1 MGATFPRGDSV
12 GESEIVIRLKV
23 PEEWDEATLFL
34 VKRKL
39 LVEITKELQERI
51 EEAKKFEEI
60 LRKVRIKNQEE
71 AKKLENEVKEALAQR
86 YRGS

>member
-12 GESEIVIRLKV
+12 GESE
-23 PEEWDEATLFL
+23 
-34 VKRKL
+34 KL

>member
-1 MGATFPRGDSV
+1 M

>member
-1 MGATFPRGDSV
+1 M

-23 PEEWDEATLFL
+23 PEDWDEATLTL

-39 LVEITKELQERI
+39 LVEISRELQERI
-51 EEAKKFEEI
+51 EEARKFEEI
-60 LRKVRIKNQEE
+60 LGKVRVIDIDAAKQLEE
-71 AKKLENEVKEALAQR
+71 EVKEALAQR

>member
-1 MGATFPRGDSV
+1 M

-39 LVEITKELQERI
+39 MVEITKELQERI

-60 LRKVRIKNQEE
+60 LRKVRIENQEE
-71 AKKLENEVKEALAQR
+71 AKKLENEVKEALARR

>member
-1 MGATFPRGDSV
+1 M

-34 VKRKL
+34 VRRKL

-60 LRKVRIKNQEE
+60 LRKVRIENQEE

>member
-1 MGATFPRGDSV
+1 M

-39 LVEITKELQERI
+39 MVEITKELQERI

-60 LRKVRIKNQEE
+60 LRKVRIENQEE

>member
-1 MGATFPRGDSV
+1 M

-23 PEEWDEATLFL
+23 PEAWDEATLFL
-34 VKRKL
+34 VRWKL
-39 LVEITKELQERI
+39 LVEITKELQERM
-51 EEAKKFEEI
+51 EKARKFEEI

>member
-1 MGATFPRGDSV
+1 M

-60 LRKVRIKNQEE
+60 LRKVRIENQEE

>member
-1 MGATFPRGDSV
+1 M

-34 VKRKL
+34 VRRKL

>member
-1 MGATFPRGDSV
+1 M
-12 GESEIVIRLKV
+12 GESE
-23 PEEWDEATLFL
+23 
-34 VKRKL
+34 KL